1 MTIKNQGYKRVL
13 TRLIGILLV
22 CGLLLTGCATT
33 KPAPPTLP
41 SAPLFVPQKADL
53 IGKIELASIRDD
65 KDFINLY
72 EEIAAQ
78 NTHLPRTWSAALNEV
93 QHETGVDPRDFS
105 EAIVFADASTLIEAM
120 TSPQGSIPYCG
131 ALVTGN
137 LNEKTFIYN
146 VETKMNLKFETIS
159 YKNYRIYTYVDPHT
173 KVEVFSIVFPG
184 EGQMVIGSVEA
195 VEDVINCM
203 THEEEPIS
211 GTVYDLYSQLGD
223 ALIKVAS
230 SIPSSL
236 TQQIPAE
243 LPAGPINI
251 DLRSFRDIDYAT
263 LTLAKNE
270 AIINANV
277 CLEFNNEDSAKR
289 SELMLWA
296 FTKFGKYVVPDP
308 EVKELLGKIHLAR
321 SNSSVSIT
329 YAMPISEIEPLI
341 LALLSNDKSSKHL
354 LGCVSS
360 YYSMAVPQF

>member
-1 MTIKNQGYKRVL
+1 MTTKNHSYKYVL
-13 TRLIGILLV
+13 ATLIGILLV
-22 CGLLLTGCATT
+22 SLLLLTGCAT
-33 KPAPPTLP
+33 KPPPPTLP
-41 SAPLFVPQKADL
+41 SAPLLVPQKADL

-65 KDFINLY
+65 KDFANLY

-78 NTHLPRTWSAALNEV
+78 NTDLPRTWSAALDEV

-105 EAIVFADASTLIEAM
+105 AATVFADASILIEGM
-120 TSPQGSIPYCG
+120 TSLQENSVPYCG

-137 LNEKTFIYN
+137 LNETTFICN
-146 VETKMNLKFETIS
+146 VETKMNLKFETSS
-159 YKNYRIYTYVDPHT
+159 YKNYKIYTYVDPYNE
-173 KVEVFSIVFPG
+173 VGVFSIVFHG

-203 THEEEPIS
+203 THEEESIS
-211 GTVYDLYSQLGD
+211 GPVYDLYSQLGD

-251 DLRSFRDIDYAT
+251 NLRSFRDINYAT
-263 LTLAKNE
+263 LILTKNE
-270 AIINANV
+270 VTINANV

-289 SELMLWA
+289 SKLMLWA
-296 FTKFGKYVVPDP
+296 FTKFGKYVAPDP

-329 YAMPISEIEPLI
+329 YAMPTSEIKDLL
-341 LALLSNDKSSKHL
+341 LASLLNEVED
-354 LGCVSS
+354 
-360 YYSMAVPQF
+360 YS